1 MRMKPMIGVGL
12 SASLL
17 LTACA
22 TPEQVARLSDPKAGF
37 TTVTSSAG
45 SVLNKDTVMLLD
57 AAGIEANSKR
67 VHGLVHKKTINAD
80 TAVQVALLNN
90 RGLQATYAELGVS
103 SADVWQSIMQP
114 NPVVSLGVFGLNA
127 DGLGAYRSIEG
138 MIAFNLLS
146 VFTQPERTKLAELQF
161 SQAQLR
167 AVEETLRVAVET
179 RRAWVDA
186 VAAFETAGLV
196 REAQG
201 TADAASELAARLGD
215 TGYLNKADQAREHA
229 FYAELTGQRAQA
241 KLAATLAKEA
251 LTRQLGLWGTEVD
264 YYVPNNLPRLP
275 GRAKKQSGIE
285 AEALKSRVDLAA
297 ARLGL
302 EAMAKSRGMTNATR
316 YVTDLELVV
325 GAELERENDGGG
337 IETET
342 TPQIELEFAIPIFDS
357 GKARLKRA
365 EAAYML
371 SAHQLAEMAVNVRS
385 EARAAHASYV
395 GTHQIAGHYRNA
407 VLPLRQTIE
416 DEALLS
422 YNGMITNTFELLA
435 DTRARLNSNL
445 LEAGARRDFWL
456 AEANLVAAI
465 YGGGRGGGDGG
476 GGLAASV
483 ADDGAGGH

>member
-1 MRMKPMIGVGL
+1 MRVSCKSGLAL
-12 SASLL
+12 SAALL
-17 LTACA
+17 ISACA
-22 TPEQVARLSDPKAGF
+22 SPQQVARFADPKAAF
-37 TTVTSSAG
+37 APVSDNARK
-45 SVLNKDTVMLLD
+45 VLGKDTALLMD
-57 AAGIEANSKR
+57 APAIEANAKR
-67 VHGLVHKKTINAD
+67 VHAMVQGKTLDAD

-90 RGLQATYAELGVS
+90 RGLQAAYAQLGVS
-103 SADVWQSIMQP
+103 SAEAWQSIMTP
-114 NPVVSLGVFGLNA
+114 NPVVSIGVLGINA
-127 DGLGAYRSIEG
+127 DGVGAFRSIEG
-138 MIAFNLLS
+138 VIANNLQAA
-146 VFTQPERTKLAELQF
+146 FTQEGRSRAADVKF
-161 SQAQLR
+161 RQAQLT
-167 AVEETLRVAVET
+167 AVEKTLSVAVDT

-186 VAAFETAGLV
+186 VAAFEAAGLI

-251 LTRQLGLWGTEVD
+251 LTRQMGLWGQDVT
-264 YYVPNNLPRLP
+264 YFVPNALPRLP
-275 GRAKKQSGIE
+275 RQVKSRPHIE
-285 AEALKSRVDLAA
+285 RDALKSRVDLAI
-297 ARLGL
+297 ARLDL
-302 EAMAKSRGMTNATR
+302 DSMAKARGMTEATR

-337 IETET
+337 IETKT
-342 TPQIELEFAIPIFDS
+342 TPQVELDFAIPIFDS

-371 SAHQLAEMAVNVRS
+371 AAHQLAERAVNVRS

-416 DEALLS
+416 EEALLS

-445 LEAGARRDFWL
+445 TEASARRDFWQ
-456 AEANLVAAI
+456 AEANLVAAVH
-465 YGGGRGGGDGG
+465 GG
-476 GGLAASV
+476 GGGGAGSGGDTQASV
-483 ADDGAGGH
+483 AGDGSGGH